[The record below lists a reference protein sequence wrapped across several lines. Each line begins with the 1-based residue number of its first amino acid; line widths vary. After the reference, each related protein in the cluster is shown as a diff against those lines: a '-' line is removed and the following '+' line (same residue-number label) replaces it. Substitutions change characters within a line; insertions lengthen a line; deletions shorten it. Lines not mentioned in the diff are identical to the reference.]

1 MRLMRGA
8 EAGERHPL
16 AVPHRRNRRHAG
28 ADRLAVEMHRAG
40 AALREAAAE
49 MGVVKA
55 DVVTQRV
62 KQRHVRIGIDRMVFA
77 VDVEGEFLGH
87 MNSFPWWGRPMAA
100 CNPCTNVPDHFA
112 DTSEAA
118 Q

>member
-1 MRLMRGA
+1 MPVA
-8 EAGERHPL
+8 D
-16 AVPHRRNRRHAG
+16 RRDRRDAG

-49 MGVVKA
+49 MRVVEA
-55 DVVTQRV
+55 DVVTQGI

-87 MNSFPWWGRPMAA
+87 EVGFLA
-100 CNPCTNVPDHFA
+100 
-112 DTSEAA
+112 
-118 Q
+118 